1 MAQILKQSMLGLLKE
16 QQGGQSEWSKVNEG
30 EIQRKEMRQI
40 VEEEEAMRAM

>member
-16 QQGGQSEWSKVNEG
+16 QRGQSEWSKVNEG